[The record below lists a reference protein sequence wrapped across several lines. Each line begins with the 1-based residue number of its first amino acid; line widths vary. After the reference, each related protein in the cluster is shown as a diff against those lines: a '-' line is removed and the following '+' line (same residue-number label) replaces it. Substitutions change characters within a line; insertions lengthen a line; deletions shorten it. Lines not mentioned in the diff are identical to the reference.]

1 MARDILFKTVLMLCF
16 VFSIV
21 IAFINCFAKD
31 ITNAIWC
38 FLVGV
43 LMAIFYFEME
53 VEEDE

>member
-1 MARDILFKTVLMLCF
+1 MARDILFKTVFMVSF
-16 VFSIV
+16 VCSIV

-53 VEEDE
+53 EEEDD